1 MATMTLTVDA
11 SASISTGMNIPDNY
25 VDISQLSTMALASH
39 ARELIQL
46 HHVDE
51 VQPLFARLQ
60 QQQQRFVIISNGSN
74 TLLPE
79 LLDVTVITPTLHG
92 QTVLEEDDQTVRL
105 EVMAGEQ
112 WHDLVV
118 STVTQGW
125 YGLENLAL
133 IPSWVGASPV
143 QNIGAYG
150 VQVEDVIESVTAFHI
165 PTLTFKTLSNA
176 DCEFAYRDS
185 RFKREVGQWLITSVT
200 FRLHKN
206 PNVNVQYGDVA
217 KLAAQYANQRL
228 GTSLDNP
235 VITPIDTMYAIIQIR
250 QSKIPD
256 TNELPNCGSFF
267 KNPIVDAADAQTLL
281 QRFPT
286 LVHYPVKNQQ
296 GQATGKVKLAA
307 GWLID
312 QAGLKGKGIAPILT
326 HVHQAL
332 VLTNHAPQVAT
343 QADIER
349 TMTLIQQ
356 TVYQQFGVML
366 EPEPVWI
373 KSDGLIRQTH

>member
-1 MATMTLTVDA
+1 MVTMTLTVDA

-228 GTSLDNP
+228 GTSLDNS
-235 VITPIDTMYAIIQIR
+235 VITPIDTMHAIIQIR

-256 TNELPNCGSFF
+256 THELPNCGSFF
-267 KNPIVDAADAQTLL
+267 QNPIVDAADAQTLL

-326 HVHQAL
+326 HIHQAL

-373 KSDGLIRQTH
+373 ESDGRIRQTH

>member
-74 TLLPE
+74 TLLPK

-286 LVHYPVKNQQ
+286 LVHYPVKDNQ

>member
-1 MATMTLTVDA
+1 MVTMTLTVDA

-51 VQPLFARLQ
+51 IQPLFARLQ

-92 QTVLEEDDQTVRL
+92 QTILEEDDQTVRL

-217 KLAAQYANQRL
+217 KVAAQYANQRL

-235 VITPIDTMYAIIQIR
+235 VITPIDTMHAIIQIR

-256 TNELPNCGSFF
+256 THELPNCGSFF
-267 KNPIVDAADAQTLL
+267 QNPIVDAADAQTLL

-326 HVHQAL
+326 HIHQAL

-373 KSDGLIRQTH
+373 ESDGRIRQTH

>member
-286 LVHYPVKNQQ
+286 LVHYPVKDNQ

>member
-1 MATMTLTVDA
+1 MVTMTLTVDA

-51 VQPLFARLQ
+51 VQPLFAKLQ
-60 QQQQRFVIISNGSN
+60 QQQQGFVIISNGSN
-74 TLLPE
+74 SLLPE

-165 PTLTFKTLSNA
+165 PTLTFKTLSNT

-256 TNELPNCGSFF
+256 THELPNCGSFF
-267 KNPIVDAADAQTLL
+267 QNPIVDAADAQTLL

-326 HVHQAL
+326 HIHQAL

-373 KSDGLIRQTH
+373 ESDGRIRQTH

>member
-1 MATMTLTVDA
+1 MVTMTLTVDA

-51 VQPLFARLQ
+51 IQPLFARLQ

-256 TNELPNCGSFF
+256 THELPNCGSFF
-267 KNPIVDAADAQTLL
+267 QNPIVDAADAQTLL

-326 HVHQAL
+326 HIHQAL

-373 KSDGLIRQTH
+373 ESDGRIRQTH

>member
-1 MATMTLTVDA
+1 MVTMTLTVDA

-25 VDISQLSTMALASH
+25 VHISQLSTMALASH

-373 KSDGLIRQTH
+373 KSDGRIRQTH

>member
-1 MATMTLTVDA
+1 MVTMTLTVDA

-51 VQPLFARLQ
+51 IQPLFARLQ

-228 GTSLDNP
+228 GTSLDNS
-235 VITPIDTMYAIIQIR
+235 VITPIDTMHAIIQIR

-256 TNELPNCGSFF
+256 THELPNCGSFF
-267 KNPIVDAADAQTLL
+267 QNPIVDAADAQTLL

-373 KSDGLIRQTH
+373 ESDGRIRQTH

>member
-1 MATMTLTVDA
+1 MVTMTLTVDA

-326 HVHQAL
+326 HIHQAL

-373 KSDGLIRQTH
+373 ESDGRIRQTH

>member
-1 MATMTLTVDA
+1 MTTMTLTVDA
-11 SASISTGMNIPDNY
+11 SASISTGVNIPDNY
-25 VDISQLSTMALASH
+25 VHISQLSTMALASH

-74 TLLPE
+74 TLLPK

>member
-1 MATMTLTVDA
+1 MVTMTLTVDA

-51 VQPLFARLQ
+51 IQPLFARLQ

-217 KLAAQYANQRL
+217 KVAAQYANQRL
-228 GTSLDNP
+228 GTSLDNS
-235 VITPIDTMYAIIQIR
+235 VITPIDTMHAIIQIR

-256 TNELPNCGSFF
+256 THELPNCGSFF

-326 HVHQAL
+326 HIHQAL

>member
-1 MATMTLTVDA
+1 MVTMTLTVDA
-11 SASISTGMNIPDNY
+11 SASISTGVNIPDNY
-25 VDISQLSTMALASH
+25 VHISQLSTMALASH

-74 TLLPE
+74 TLLPK

-228 GTSLDNP
+228 GTNLDNP

-286 LVHYPVKNQQ
+286 LVHYPVKDNQ

>member
-1 MATMTLTVDA
+1 MVTMTLTVDA

-51 VQPLFARLQ
+51 IQPLFARLQ

-92 QTVLEEDDQTVRL
+92 QTILEEDDQTVRL

-326 HVHQAL
+326 HIHQAL

-373 KSDGLIRQTH
+373 ESDGRIRQTH

>member
-1 MATMTLTVDA
+1 MVTMTLTVDA

-51 VQPLFARLQ
+51 IQPLFARLQ

-92 QTVLEEDDQTVRL
+92 QTILEEDDQTVRL

-235 VITPIDTMYAIIQIR
+235 VITPIDTMHAIIQIR

-286 LVHYPVKNQQ
+286 LVHYPVKDNQ

-326 HVHQAL
+326 HIHQAL

-373 KSDGLIRQTH
+373 ESDGRIRQTH

>member
-1 MATMTLTVDA
+1 MVTMTLTVDA

-51 VQPLFARLQ
+51 IQPLFARLQ

-92 QTVLEEDDQTVRL
+92 QTILEEDDQTVRL

-165 PTLTFKTLSNA
+165 QTLTFKTLSNT

-217 KLAAQYANQRL
+217 KVAAQYANQRL
-228 GTSLDNP
+228 GTSLDNS
-235 VITPIDTMYAIIQIR
+235 VITPIDIMHAIIQIR

-256 TNELPNCGSFF
+256 THELPNCGSFF
-267 KNPIVDAADAQTLL
+267 QNPIVDAADAQTLL

-326 HVHQAL
+326 HIHQAL

-373 KSDGLIRQTH
+373 ESDGRIRQTH

>member
-1 MATMTLTVDA
+1 MVTMTLTVDA

-74 TLLPE
+74 SLLPE

-217 KLAAQYANQRL
+217 KVAAQYANQRL

-326 HVHQAL
+326 HIHQAL

>member
-1 MATMTLTVDA
+1 MTTMTLTVDA

-51 VQPLFARLQ
+51 IQPLFARLQ

-92 QTVLEEDDQTVRL
+92 QTILEEDDQTVRL

-206 PNVNVQYGDVA
+206 PNVNVQYGDIA

-286 LVHYPVKNQQ
+286 LVHYPVKDNQ

-326 HVHQAL
+326 HIHQAL

-373 KSDGLIRQTH
+373 KSDGRIRQTH

>member
-1 MATMTLTVDA
+1 MVTMTLTVDA

>member
-1 MATMTLTVDA
+1 MTLTVDA

-74 TLLPE
+74 TLLPK

-286 LVHYPVKNQQ
+286 LVHYPVKDNQ

-326 HVHQAL
+326 HIHQAL

>member
-1 MATMTLTVDA
+1 MVTMTLTVDA

-51 VQPLFARLQ
+51 IQPLFARLQ

-228 GTSLDNP
+228 GTSLDNS
-235 VITPIDTMYAIIQIR
+235 VITPIDTMHAIIQIR

-256 TNELPNCGSFF
+256 THELPNCGSFF
-267 KNPIVDAADAQTLL
+267 QNPIVDAADAQTLL

-326 HVHQAL
+326 HIHQAL

-373 KSDGLIRQTH
+373 ESDGRIRQTH

>member
-1 MATMTLTVDA
+1 MVTMTLTVDA

-74 TLLPE
+74 TLLPK

-286 LVHYPVKNQQ
+286 LVHYPVKDNQ

-326 HVHQAL
+326 HIHQAL